1 MLTYNPNPDPGKKC
15 FRRGGGG
22 GGGVQGRVQLSC
34 GHVDNERMEIHDD
47 NLYQGYFF
55 WGVGWGE
62 GLKWGQERRTR
73 QEEEQ

>member
-1 MLTYNPNPDPGKKC
+1 M
-15 FRRGGGG
+15 
-22 GGGVQGRVQLSC
+22 QGRVQLSC